1 MKGVLSKI
9 GLYII
14 GAIIGLLLLE
24 LFYQLVEIQLPYH
37 ELNERV
43 GKKIIPSRRINYFK
57 EGFYL
62 GASNEYGYLGNPYPP
77 ARNNNKIRIALL
89 GDSFV
94 EGFHVFEDHHF
105 SLILENKLNQDE
117 LGHGYEVM
125 NFGVGNYSYNDM
137 VIQYKNYIEDFDPDI
152 LLFIIHELDFQFS
165 EDFFI
170 PSPLLKMKD
179 DSLVID
185 YSFTNGNTYKLYNRL
200 SFFMDNSSVV
210 KALNNVYKMTGREAF
225 KQVLFDKLYRPDV
238 VESEFPI
245 SMDQETELD
254 IRIFKS
260 IEWFKDKK
268 VFFVFKQDVSRE
280 LMQEFENCGVI
291 CSSADVVLFRELGD
305 KGINFQYWDVSNT
318 YGHWNHAA
326 QEVVGEYLYRMIKQY
341 EE

>member
-24 LFYQLVEIQLPYH
+24 LFYQTVEIQLPYH

-43 GKKIIPSRRINYFK
+43 GKKMIPGKRINYFK

-77 ARNNNKIRIALL
+77 ARKNNKIRIALM
-89 GDSFV
+89 GDSFF

-105 SLILENKLNQDE
+105 SHILENKLNQDE
-117 LGHGYEVM
+117 SGHGYEVM

-200 SFFMDNSSVV
+200 SFLSKYYSINS
-210 KALNNVYKMTGREAF
+210 TGPM
-225 KQVLFDKLYRPDV
+225 LL
-238 VESEFPI
+238 S
-245 SMDQETELD
+245 L
-254 IRIFKS
+254 
-260 IEWFKDKK
+260 
-268 VFFVFKQDVSRE
+268 
-280 LMQEFENCGVI
+280 
-291 CSSADVVLFRELGD
+291 
-305 KGINFQYWDVSNT
+305 NFQSQWIRKLNWTSGFSNQSS
-318 YGHWNHAA
+318 GSRIRKFSLCLKKMLPGNSCRNLKIV
-326 QEVVGEYLYRMIKQY
+326 E
-341 EE
+341 